1 MQNKKTCLIFDFD
14 GVIADTDLGRYKALR
29 KILEKYDS
37 SLSQRMSKKDFIG
50 LSTKGY
56 LKKYSQTLTNSQIKE
71 IVSKRH
77 DLFFSNLSEYCIP
90 YKNMVESI
98 RYFNSIYELA
108 IVTTN
113 SAPNVTLLLKHLGI
127 FNLFKWVIGR
137 EISENEKLVKTYVQI
152 PEILNKQVSEC
163 IVIEDSDFGVN
174 AAKKEG
180 FLCIRFDPECIFSK
194 GLEDLKVKSYD
205 ELKEIINRKYAR

>member
-29 KILEKYDS
+29 KILETYDK

-56 LKKYSQTLTNSQIKE
+56 LKKYSQTLTNSQINE

-113 SAPNVTLLLKHLGI
+113 STPNVTLLLKHLGI

-180 FLCIRFDPECIFSK
+180 FLCIRFDPEGIFSK